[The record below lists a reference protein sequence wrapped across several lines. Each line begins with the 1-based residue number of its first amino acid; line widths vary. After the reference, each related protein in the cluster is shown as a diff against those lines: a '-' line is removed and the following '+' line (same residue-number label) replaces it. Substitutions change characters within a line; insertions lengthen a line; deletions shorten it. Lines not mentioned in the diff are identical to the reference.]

1 MIPIRKE
8 AQEGPPPR
16 QVWARRFY
24 RQHDHGY
31 GRYPADLSFRSLHA
45 AVKDYRTK
53 SSPASRSQVDLHV
66 WQGGRHPDDAPRDP
80 DVIIRGGPRGGVRIQ
95 KKKASDDS

>member
-1 MIPIRKE
+1 MIPARKRP
-8 AQEGPPPR
+8 QEEPTQR
-16 QVWARRFY
+16 QVWARRY
-24 RQHDHGY
+24 YHRQDYGY
-31 GRYPADLSFRSLHA
+31 GPYPQDFAYGSLHA

-53 SSPASRSQVDLHV
+53 SSPASRSQIDLHV

-95 KKKASDDS
+95 KRKASDDS